1 MSEDHVRF
9 ASALLKSTQFIHFC
23 DEFFSDVSVGGDGEL
38 TNYQMLRAIMQA
50 RGEVSDSFVESPT
63 GVKGNSDNGGG
74 EEAKASRE

>member
-1 MSEDHVRF
+1 
-9 ASALLKSTQFIHFC
+9 
-23 DEFFSDVSVGGDGEL
+23 VSVGGDGEL

-63 GVKGNSDNGGG
+63 GVKGNSGNGGG